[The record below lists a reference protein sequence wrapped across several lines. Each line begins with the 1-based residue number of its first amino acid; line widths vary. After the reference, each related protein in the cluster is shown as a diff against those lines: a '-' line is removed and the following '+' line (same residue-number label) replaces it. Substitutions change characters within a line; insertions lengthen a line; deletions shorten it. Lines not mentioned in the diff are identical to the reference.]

1 MAKTKKAKAHLPK
14 HTPKMVPPRK
24 SGRRGIGPAIDPE
37 EDRQTTVTQDPEPEL
52 LVTLETGKQKKPRQA
67 RLPQMEDPQIEE
79 LEGSAENYADI
90 RDQRMELTKE
100 ETSLKD
106 ELLTLMKKHGKT
118 SYVHDGYDIKVIVES
133 EKLKVRIK
141 KEE

>member
-1 MAKTKKAKAHLPK
+1 M
-14 HTPKMVPPRK
+14 
-24 SGRRGIGPAIDPE
+24 
-37 EDRQTTVTQDPEPEL
+37 
-52 LVTLETGKQKKPRQA
+52 
-67 RLPQMEDPQIEE
+67 PQMEDPQIEE

-100 ETSLKD
+100 ETRLKT
-106 ELLTLMKKHGKT
+106 ELLGLMKKHGKS

>member
-1 MAKTKKAKAHLPK
+1 VSKKAKAKAHRK
-14 HTPKMVPPRK
+14 QTPKMVPPRK
-24 SGRRGIGPAIDPE
+24 SGKRGIGPKPDPE
-37 EDRQTTVTQDPEPEL
+37 DLAPGAEV
-52 LVTLETGKQKKPRQA
+52 LETPETPRKKPRQA

-100 ETSLKD
+100 ETAAKD
-106 ELLTLMKKHGKT
+106 ELLGLMKKHGKT

>member
-1 MAKTKKAKAHLPK
+1 MTKKKPKPSPKEKA
-14 HTPKMVPPRK
+14 
-24 SGRRGIGPAIDPE
+24 
-37 EDRQTTVTQDPEPEL
+37 
-52 LVTLETGKQKKPRQA
+52 KKPKQA
-67 RLPQMEDPQIEE
+67 RLPTMEDPEIEE
-79 LEGSAENYADI
+79 LENSAEEYADF

-100 ETSLKD
+100 ETRCKT
-106 ELLTLMKKHGKT
+106 ELLGLMKKHGKT